1 MTEQWPCGLEV
12 LCADL
17 VSGDETLA
25 ERAALKLPE
34 LGSQAM
40 AVVCGLYETSDSEAR
55 WWVIRALAGFETTMA
70 IPGSARDET
79 TSILLTA
86 LSDDSEELRQAAAM
100 AFCHRPDP
108 QALTKLAYTLN
119 DPDPMTAKLA
129 SNALIL
135 LEKQATPVLLDVLE
149 NGHQI
154 AKLEAVRAL
163 AEIKD
168 TRAIPGLMKAY
179 ETGSAIM
186 RYWAGL
192 GLDNLGVGMIYLKP
206 D

>member
-1 MTEQWPCGLEV
+1 MTELEA
-12 LCADL
+12 LCTDL
-17 VSGDETLA
+17 VCGDDTRA
-25 ERAALKLPE
+25 EVAAQKLPE
-34 LGSQAM
+34 IGDEALL
-40 AVVCGLYETSDSEAR
+40 AVCALYERSDAEAR
-55 WWVIRALAGFETTMA
+55 WWVVRALAGFGTTTA
-70 IPGSARDET
+70 T

-86 LSDDSEELRQAAAM
+86 LSDGSEEVRQAAAM
-100 AFCHRPDP
+100 AFCHNPDP
-108 QALTKLAYTLN
+108 QALTKLAFTLS

-149 NGHQI
+149 NGQQT
-154 AKLEAVRAL
+154 ARLEAVRAL

-186 RYWAGL
+186 QYWAGL